1 MVKKIKQE
9 QKQGNDLD
17 LSVKDIGFYAALVL
31 YETVKQL
38 MGDKELRDIPHILTI
53 TISYRILVVYG
64 WVD

>member
-31 YETVKQL
+31 NEAVKEL
-38 MGDKELRDIPHILTI
+38 MSDKELRDIPHILTI
-53 TISYRILVVYG
+53 TLVTEYWLCVAG
-64 WVD
+64 